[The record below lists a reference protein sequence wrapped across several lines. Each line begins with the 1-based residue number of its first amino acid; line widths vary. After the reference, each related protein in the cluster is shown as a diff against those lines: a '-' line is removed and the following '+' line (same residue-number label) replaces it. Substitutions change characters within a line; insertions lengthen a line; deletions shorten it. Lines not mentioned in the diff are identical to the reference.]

1 MSLKIEKTFTLEAP
15 LETVWAFL
23 TDPYRVVGC
32 LPGAEVTEKIDE
44 RTYAAAITVKLGP
57 VSATYKGRVQFERL
71 DVTAG
76 EAELVGRGQDVKG
89 KGGAEMR
96 MVSRLRSLGPARTE
110 VTVSSEVT
118 ITGRLAQFGRGMIEE
133 VADQMFAQFAACVSG
148 RLEAAG
154 AAEPPHG
161 GHPEE
166 PAASRGPRPVG
177 SVGAPVMAGGGVAV
191 AAGGTATAA
200 GGTAVAGGGSTATQA
215 PPRPAPF
222 RVLPLVLKALGQWL
236 TRPFRRL
243 RRGFRA
249 A

>member
-1 MSLKIEKTFTLEAP
+1 VSLKIEKTFTLEAP

-44 RTYAAAITVKLGP
+44 RTYAAAVTVKVGP
-57 VSATYKGRVQFERL
+57 VSATYKGRMQFERL

-96 MVSRLRSLGPARTE
+96 MVSRLRAVGPARTE

-133 VADQMFAQFAACVSG
+133 VADQMFARFAACVSE

-161 GHPEE
+161 
-166 PAASRGPRPVG
+166 ASG

-200 GGTAVAGGGSTATQA
+200 GGTATAAGGRTATQA

-243 RRGFRA
+243 RKSFRA